1 MKILVLGAGSTG
13 GYFGGRLAEAGADV
27 TFLVRERRAQQLA
40 QRGLQIESP
49 AGNITLPVRTVLA
62 ANLKPE
68 FDIII
73 LACKAY
79 DLESSIAAIKPAMGA
94 DTKPA
99 MGANTNP
106 AMDASIDTRTG
117 TVIVPLLNGIAH
129 LDALDAAF
137 GAARVMGGTCQIA
150 ATLTP
155 DGVVKSMAD
164 THSITWGAR
173 EGLHKPQQQKIAEA
187 LGVAFANTTVAW
199 KVSDHIML
207 DMWEKIAFLSTL
219 AAMTCL
225 MRANVGEILAT
236 PDGKNIMTRY
246 VQTSM
251 AIAAAEGYP
260 PRAHVVERF
269 EKILASQHST
279 LTASMLRDLENG
291 HEVEADHIVG
301 YMLNKA
307 REHHIDD
314 YLIAMAFTHL
324 KAYQQRRLGK
334 RLS

>member
-40 QRGLQIESP
+40 QRDLQIESP
-49 AGNITLPVRTVLA
+49 AGNITLPVKTVLA

-99 MGANTNP
+99 MGA
-106 AMDASIDTRTG
+106 SIDTRTG

-129 LDALDAAF
+129 LDSLDAAF
-137 GAARVMGGTCQIA
+137 GSARVMGGTCQIA

-164 THSITWGAR
+164 THSITWGVR

-199 KVSDHIML
+199 KISDHIML

-219 AAMTCL
+219 AAMTCM

-246 VQTSM
+246 VQISM

-260 PRAHVVERF
+260 PRADVVERF
-269 EKILASQHST
+269 EKILDSQHST

-334 RLS
+334 RRS

>member
-40 QRGLQIESP
+40 QRNLQIESS
-49 AGNITLPVRTVLA
+49 AGNITLPVKTVMA

-68 FDIII
+68 FDIIM

-94 DTKPA
+94 DTKPV
-99 MGANTNP
+99 MGA
-106 AMDASIDTRTG
+106 SINIRTG

-173 EGLHKPQQQKIAEA
+173 EGLHKPHQQKIAEA
-187 LGVAFANTTVAW
+187 LGVAFAKTTVAW

-219 AAMTCL
+219 AGMTCL

-236 PDGKNIMTRY
+236 PDGKNIIARY

-260 PRAHVVERF
+260 PRANVVERF
-269 EKILASQHST
+269 EKILVSQHST

>member
-40 QRGLQIESP
+40 QRGLQIESS
-49 AGNITLPVRTVLA
+49 AGNITLPVKTVLA

-79 DLESSIAAIKPAMGA
+79 DLESGIAAIKPAMGA

-99 MGANTNP
+99 MGADTKP
-106 AMDASIDTRTG
+106 PMDASITTRTG

-173 EGLHKPQQQKIAEA
+173 EGLHKPHQQKIAEA
-187 LGVAFANTTVAW
+187 LGMAFANTTVAW

-219 AAMTCL
+219 AGMTCL

-260 PRAHVVERF
+260 SRANVVERF
-269 EKILASQHST
+269 EKILVSQHST

-314 YLIAMAFTHL
+314 HLIAMAFTHL